1 MAFLLGRRG
10 RRQKEEAVEH
20 TRKEVNFWKQ
30 ELEYTVAEK
39 NAWKEKFFDAYQ
51 QNDALRQ
58 QSKRLEMEKAHAEW
72 ERDRLAAGGPGQGA
86 DAAAAARGAPRS
98 EGSLASGSSCPSSPE
113 PPCLQ
118 RQLASAR
125 QQLRQADVR
134 IAMLEERVLALQ
146 HERDLLGR
154 QCELLTASEAA
165 VQQEVVMTR
174 KYMYPGLFS
183 PM

>member
-1 MAFLLGRRG
+1 V
-10 RRQKEEAVEH
+10 Q
-20 TRKEVNFWKQ
+20 
-30 ELEYTVAEK
+30 
-39 NAWKEKFFDAYQ
+39 
-51 QNDALRQ
+51 
-58 QSKRLEMEKAHAEW
+58 
-72 ERDRLAAGGPGQGA
+72 
-86 DAAAAARGAPRS
+86 
-98 EGSLASGSSCPSSPE
+98 E

-165 VQQEVVMTR
+165 VQQEVVMVRRPPYPLPPSFCRCPQTR